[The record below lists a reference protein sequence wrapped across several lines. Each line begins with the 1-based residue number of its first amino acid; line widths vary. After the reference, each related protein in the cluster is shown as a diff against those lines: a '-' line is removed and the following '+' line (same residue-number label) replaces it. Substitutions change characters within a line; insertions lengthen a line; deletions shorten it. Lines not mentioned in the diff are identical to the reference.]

1 MKPGDL
7 VRFREITSHAPD
19 VEYTD
24 WKIGLLLQY
33 YTWEKIATI
42 LYDQKELRIA
52 ARDVQMLCRAKRNTN
67 D

>member
-42 LYDQKELRIA
+42 LYDQGELRIA
-52 ARDVQMLCRAKRNTN
+52 ARDVQMLRRLRRDTN